1 MKKTI
6 RRKGGGLSR
15 VKITE
20 PAEEEEEE

>member
-1 MKKTI
+1 MKKII